1 MPVQSCM
8 FVDDATAS
16 ALEALNPTS
25 FAAGGM
31 GLKPSERKVDNPVAN
46 SIVGLG
52 EITGHVLGLNYVF
65 ARAMVDPQYATFL
78 PLLEGR
84 PIYTLD
90 SDLLFLPQ
98 TEV

>member
-1 MPVQSCM
+1 MTVQSCM
-8 FVDDATAS
+8 FVDDATA
-16 ALEALNPTS
+16 AAIEALNDTS

-52 EITGHVLGLNYVF
+52 DITGNVLGLNYVT
-65 ARAMVDPQYATFL
+65 ARARVDPQYVTFL
-78 PLLEGR
+78 PLIEGL

-98 TEV
+98 TDV

>member
-8 FVDDATAS
+8 FVDDATAT
-16 ALEALNPTS
+16 ALEALNAES
-25 FAAGGM
+25 FSVGGM
-31 GLKPSERKVDNPVAN
+31 GIKPSERKVDNPVAN

-52 EITGHVLGLNYVF
+52 DITGDVLGLNYVP
-65 ARAMVDPQYATFL
+65 ARARVDPQYVTFL
-78 PLLEGR
+78 PLLEGL